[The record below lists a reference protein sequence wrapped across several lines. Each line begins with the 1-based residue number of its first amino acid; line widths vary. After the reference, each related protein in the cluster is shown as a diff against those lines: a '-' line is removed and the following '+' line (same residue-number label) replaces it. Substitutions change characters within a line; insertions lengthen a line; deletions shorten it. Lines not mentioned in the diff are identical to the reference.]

1 MAKAN
6 GKSKRKGVK
15 KKATKSIRRKQ
26 CTVEKCRRGRVD
38 GSRQCVLHQGVEEP
52 TKVVKKLDEI
62 DRLRFLEIDTAL
74 HNFNLEIRA
83 LGQEQQLAQ
92 LDFDQR
98 RLGRKQRIAQLK
110 ASISVRMQEQAQ
122 MLTTLGDRYD
132 FDPKRASIDDTTGV
146 IQEHLLS

>member
-1 MAKAN
+1 
-6 GKSKRKGVK
+6 
-15 KKATKSIRRKQ
+15 
-26 CTVEKCRRGRVD
+26 
-38 GSRQCVLHQGVEEP
+38 
-52 TKVVKKLDEI
+52 
-62 DRLRFLEIDTAL
+62 
-74 HNFNLEIRA
+74 